1 MENPKKMD
9 DLGVPLFSETYIYID
24 IYPLHNSFYPEP
36 GGHQKNVFFLV
47 MFFQGLPTSGV
58 YSSIK
63 NSAKWPTF
71 LNFWGLHT
79 HLVGK

>member
-1 MENPKKMD
+1 MENPIKMD
-9 DLGVPLFSETYIYID
+9 DLGYLYFRKHPYIYIYID

-71 LNFWGLHT
+71 LNFWGLHI
-79 HLVGK
+79 